1 MKNVGT
7 VIGSII
13 LVLVLGFGITAW
25 GYFNTAFWSPKFQ
38 NVNREVFENTKSY
51 NKGKVAELVKY
62 YDEYRRAETTE
73 DKVAIKQ
80 LVKVSFA
87 DYDASKIQEYKLQS
101 FVREC
106 RGY

>member
-1 MKNVGT
+1 MT
-7 VIGSII
+7 S
-13 LVLVLGFGITAW
+13 W
-25 GYFNTAFWSPKFQ
+25 SYFNTKFWSPKFQ
-38 NVNREVFENTKSY
+38 NVEREVFENTKSY

-62 YDEYRRAETTE
+62 YDEYRNAENEE
-73 DKVAIKQ
+73 DKSAIKP

-87 DYDASKIQEYKLQS
+87 DYDASKIQEQTLRD